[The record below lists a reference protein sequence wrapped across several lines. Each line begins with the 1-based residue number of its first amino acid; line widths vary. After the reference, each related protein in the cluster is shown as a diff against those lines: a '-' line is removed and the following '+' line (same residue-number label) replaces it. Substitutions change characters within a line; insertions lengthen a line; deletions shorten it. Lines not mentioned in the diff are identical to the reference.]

1 MLIYAGT
8 SDCFTHLRAL
18 FGTPSTAAFWPTQ
31 LALLGIIPPAVIHI
45 IIVTQGWV
53 VNGVRRHAEP
63 LGDNDPPQLCVFL
76 YTCCILKHSHL
87 NSTPIRVCVNA
98 LDVPL
103 LGSNLQQ

>member
-1 MLIYAGT
+1 MIHRIITIIIIIKIIIINMLIYAGT

-63 LGDNDPPQLCVFL
+63 LGDNDPPQLCVF
-76 YTCCILKHSHL
+76 
-87 NSTPIRVCVNA
+87 
-98 LDVPL
+98 
-103 LGSNLQQ
+103 